1 MNANGHHFQDDFLRA
16 ILAPPGIAPPWTP
29 ITPLTQQPGF
39 KVYRNTVLKGCVD
52 ALAANFPT
60 VLRLVGEDW
69 FRAAALIH
77 VCAEPPR
84 SVCLIEYGQEFAD
97 FLSGFEPA
105 AALPY
110 LPDVARLDRLWTESH
125 LAADDEALDA
135 AALATLNGGD
145 LLGAALRPCASVRW
159 RWFETPA
166 FTIWRANR
174 EQRDLEGELE
184 WIGEGAL
191 LTRPEGAVVWQHAT
205 QGMCAFLDA
214 CAAGASLQIA
224 CQSATIAEPGIDIA
238 RLLATLLG
246 ARVFADIHGADIH

>member
-1 MNANGHHFQDDFLRA
+1 MNANGHRFQDDFLRA

-110 LPDVARLDRLWTESH
+110 LPDVARDRK
-125 LAADDEALDA
+125 
-135 AALATLNGGD
+135 
-145 LLGAALRPCASVRW
+145 SV
-159 RWFETPA
+159 
-166 FTIWRANR
+166 
-174 EQRDLEGELE
+174 
-184 WIGEGAL
+184 
-191 LTRPEGAVVWQHAT
+191 V
-205 QGMCAFLDA
+205 
-214 CAAGASLQIA
+214 
-224 CQSATIAEPGIDIA
+224 
-238 RLLATLLG
+238 
-246 ARVFADIHGADIH
+246 